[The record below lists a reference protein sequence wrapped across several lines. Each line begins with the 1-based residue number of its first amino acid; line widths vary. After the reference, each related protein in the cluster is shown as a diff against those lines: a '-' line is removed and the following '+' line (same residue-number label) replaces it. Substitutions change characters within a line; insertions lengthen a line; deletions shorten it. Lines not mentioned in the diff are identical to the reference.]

1 MFGWGKSSK
10 EKSYD
15 ELIEIMS
22 SQLKLT
28 CLGFDLDPEDPYLY
42 YFINAIT
49 MGCLVKAGY
58 RAKNL
63 TDKDRSMHIGGI
75 GKIILDLFETKED
88 KFMSLNF
95 VNNLLGIRLKASN
108 IGYDY
113 SPLDEEYVSLKKQQ
127 INVKEINHSGMN
139 FVDYLFSDR
148 PNVSGIAIDLYDH
161 LKSISKS

>member
-22 SQLKLT
+22 SQLKVT
-28 CLGFDLDPEDPYLY
+28 CLSFDLDPEDPYLY
-42 YFINAIT
+42 YFINGIT
-49 MGCLVKAGY
+49 MGCLLKAGY

-63 TDKDRSMHIGGI
+63 TDKDRSIHIRGI
-75 GKIILDLFETKED
+75 GKIILDLFQTRED
-88 KFMSLNF
+88 KVKSLNF

-113 SPLDEEYVSLKKQQ
+113 SPLDEEYMSLSCNKLIGKK
-127 INVKEINHSGMN
+127 
-139 FVDYLFSDR
+139 
-148 PNVSGIAIDLYDH
+148 
-161 LKSISKS
+161 